1 MELLVGAGCEM
12 ASNDMSE
19 KTIEINSV
27 FIVVFFIGKYYDL

>member
-12 ASNDMSE
+12 ASNDMSD

-27 FIVVFFIGKYYDL
+27 FIFELLIG